1 MKRII
6 TVFVISL
13 VLLSA
18 CAEAVQTPPVD
29 RKTPLYETVQD
40 NKNRTNAETEAQN
53 LVANQFGF
61 DPSKVI
67 LLKTSEKTWINNCL
81 ELPNANEECNPGE
94 VPGFLILLYADNYVF
109 EVHSDEHSQNI
120 RAINYLSQYSSP
132 LEVAIRYLSV
142 VEGLSSEEI
151 NVITF
156 DPVEWPDSC
165 LGVVEDGTVCVP
177 VITPGY
183 KILLDANGIPY
194 EFHADFYGGRLI
206 PIK

>member
-6 TVFVISL
+6 TVFILSL

-18 CAEAVQTPPVD
+18 CAEAVQTPLVD

-40 NKNRTNAETEAQN
+40 YKNRTNAVSEAQN

-61 DPSKVI
+61 EPSKVI

-81 ELPNANEECNPGE
+81 ELPNVNEECNPDE
-94 VPGFLILLYADNYVF
+94 VPGFLILFYADNFVF
-109 EVHSDEHSQNI
+109 EVHSDELSQNI
-120 RAINYLSQYSSP
+120 RAINYLSQYLSP

-142 VEGLSSEEI
+142 LENIPSEEI
-151 NVITF
+151 NAITF
-156 DPVEWPDSC
+156 EPVEWPDSC
-165 LGVVEDGTVCVP
+165 LGVVEDGIVCAP

-183 KILLDANGIPY
+183 KILLDANGSNF
-194 EFHADFYGGRLI
+194 EFHTDFYGSRLI

>member
-13 VLLSA
+13 ILLTA
-18 CAEAVQTPPVD
+18 CAEALQTPPMD

-40 NKNRTNAETEAQN
+40 NKNRTNAETKAQN
-53 LVANQFGF
+53 LVGNQFGF
-61 DPSKVI
+61 EPSNVI

-81 ELPNANEECNPGE
+81 ELPNVNEGCNSTE
-94 VPGFLILLYADNYVF
+94 VPGFLILLFADNHVF
-109 EVHSDEHSQNI
+109 EVHSDEQSQNV

-142 VEGLSSEEI
+142 IEGLSAEEI

-156 DPVEWPDSC
+156 EPVEWPDSC
-165 LGVVEDGTVCVP
+165 LGVVEEGTVCVE

-183 KILLDANGIPY
+183 KILLDANGSPF
-194 EFHADFYGGRLI
+194 EFHADFYGSRLI